1 MTIRL
6 RGRRRVADVQVIA
19 DEPGVVE
26 AYGLMARDNHAFAG
40 FNQIGFDAS
49 GEPVAADLHQAW
61 AAGARAFRLTP
72 R

>member
-1 MTIRL
+1 MIDQPTP
-6 RGRRRVADVQVIA
+6 GRPATV
-19 DEPGVVE
+19 
-26 AYGLMARDNHAFAG
+26 
-40 FNQIGFDAS
+40 GFDAS